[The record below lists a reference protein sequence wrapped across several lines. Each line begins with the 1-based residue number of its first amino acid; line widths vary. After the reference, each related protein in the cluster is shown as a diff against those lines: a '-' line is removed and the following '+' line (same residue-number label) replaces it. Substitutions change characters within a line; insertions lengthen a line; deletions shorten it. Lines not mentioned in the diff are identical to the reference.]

1 MKMKKFC
8 MALMMLILCVA
19 LVGCAGGV
27 VGYNYE
33 NADRYRAGG
42 ASVSGRVTELDV
54 SWLSGEVTVAY
65 HDGKDVLLSESAN
78 RTMKEEEQLHWWLD
92 DGTLY
97 VKYAASGLREM
108 KRLDKR
114 LTVLLPEGMQLSG
127 AKINS
132 VSADVEVMGLCA
144 DTIRLNTVS
153 GGAVISANGAEQIII
168 DTVSGN
174 VQAEAG
180 AADTI
185 RLNTVS
191 GDAVIG
197 VEAADQITIDSV
209 SGDVRVNARKAN
221 AIKADST
228 SGKVH
233 ICLPEGTGFTAKV
246 DTVSGS
252 VKGNMPMQREGKNT
266 YTNGDGSC
274 RITVDTVSGNVQLDK
289 LSH

>member
-1 MKMKKFC
+1 M
-8 MALMMLILCVA
+8 
-19 LVGCAGGV
+19 
-27 VGYNYE
+27 
-33 NADRYRAGG
+33 
-42 ASVSGRVTELDV
+42 
-54 SWLSGEVTVAY
+54 LSGEVTVAY

-97 VKYAASGLREM
+97 VKYAASGLSEM
-108 KRLDKR
+108 KRLDKH
-114 LTVLLPEGMQLSG
+114 LTVLLPEGMQLSE
-127 AKINS
+127 AKINV
-132 VSADVEVMGLCA
+132 VSAGVEARDLCA

-153 GGAVISANGAEQIII
+153 GDVALGANEAEQIII
-168 DTVSGN
+168 DAVSGN
-174 VQAEAG
+174 VQAEGVSAG
-180 AADTI
+180 TI
-185 RLNTVS
+185 RLSTVS

-233 ICLPEGTGFTAKV
+233 ICLPEGAGFTAKV

-266 YTNGDGSC
+266 YTSGDGGC
-274 RITVDTVSGNVQLDK
+274 KITVDTISGNVQLDK
-289 LSH
+289 LSD